1 MVEKRLLNIKE
12 ASEYL
17 GISQKGLYN
26 MIYRREIPFIKI
38 GGRVRFDIIDLD
50 KWIEGQKIKSVSSV
64 IENVKISL

>member
-1 MVEKRLLNIKE
+1 MEKRLLNIKE
-12 ASEYL
+12 VSEYL

-50 KWIEGQKIKSVSSV
+50 KWIERQKIKSVSSV